1 MPRPFILSC
10 YNSCR
15 SDKHPVRP
23 YIRSVTPHNQ
33 SGSIPA
39 WTRTPLFNTY
49 TPPIPS
55 LSSQSPLQIGVL
67 IIAVHDRR
75 VTNPGE
81 VNTLDPD
88 GEQSG
93 HDTLNQCWVD
103 VVPASATLAQQLPSI
118 GWTYHVYWESV
129 SAECCVLIDGRAD
142 RLVYTELAWQR
153 PHYTINILKALL
165 KQTTIPKSELAW
177 QRPHYTI
184 NILKAKVTLL
194 KQTAISRSEL
204 AWQRPHY
211 TINILKAKVTLLK
224 QTTIPRSELA
234 WQRPHYT
241 INILKAKVTFSD
253 KRQYLGQN

>member
-1 MPRPFILSC
+1 MPRPFILSR

-39 WTRTPLFNTY
+39 WTRTPLFNTC

-103 VVPASATLAQQLPSI
+103 VGPASATLAQHLPSI

-153 PHYTINILKALL
+153 PHYTINILKA
-165 KQTTIPKSELAW
+165 
-177 QRPHYTI
+177 
-184 NILKAKVTLL
+184 
-194 KQTAISRSEL
+194 
-204 AWQRPHY
+204 
-211 TINILKAKVTLLK
+211 KVTLLK

-241 INILKAKVTFSD
+241 ITILKAKVTFSD
-253 KRQYLGQN
+253 KRQYLGRN